1 MTFELT
7 DSLKN
12 DILFAMEDQ
21 NSQSV
26 LDAEK
31 KAVVKACFSGD
42 GIQGEVAADEE
53 KRYSLPAWTSDD
65 GFSLMEQFAESCRS
79 PFARSE
85 LKRCLQSRRGVFR
98 NFKSIVKAYP
108 EVEKRWFAY
117 KNKVMLSKVTEWY
130 SRLRESWG
138 LEALEEDDS
147 SSETE
152 YLVQDDFEFV
162 KYDSVRDKEC
172 VDRAVEAMAEEY
184 ESQLEGELGA
194 SVAELWRRQS
204 GFSGSAN
211 KYGFVCYSH
220 SDEFLGCFLVSFCP
234 SSAKKTVLATDF
246 YVVQNF
252 RGLGIGRELL
262 HKCLVSL
269 AESGIQQVLI
279 AGAVIP
285 ESMESLLAQFSFKR
299 IGSGYVANL
308 F

>member
-21 NSQSV
+21 NSKSV

-31 KAVVKACFSGD
+31 KAVVNAGCSDG
-42 GIQGEVAADEE
+42 GIQADLTADEE
-53 KRYSLPAWTSDD
+53 KRYSLPSWTSDD
-65 GFSLMEQFAESCRS
+65 GFSLMEQFAEKCYS
-79 PFARSE
+79 PFARGE

-98 NFKSIVKAYP
+98 NFKNILKSYP

-117 KNKVMLSKVTEWY
+117 KNRVMLSKVTEWY
-130 SRLRESWG
+130 NSLRDSWG

-147 SSETE
+147 FSETE
-152 YLVQDDFEFV
+152 CLVQDDFQFI

-172 VDRAVEAMAEEY
+172 VGRAVEAMAQEY
-184 ESQLEGELGA
+184 ENQFEGELGA

-204 GFSGSAN
+204 GFSGSEN
-211 KYGFVCYSH
+211 KYGFVCYSQP
-220 SDEFLGCFLVSFCP
+220 DEFLGCFLVSLCP

-252 RGLGIGRELL
+252 RGLGIGKELL
-262 HKCLVSL
+262 SRCLIL
-269 AESGIQQVLI
+269 LKESGIQQVLI

-285 ESMESLLAQFSFKR
+285 ESMESLLTQFSFER
-299 IGSGYVANL
+299 IGSGYIANL